1 MAGATVTQRAAEAV
15 ELQRS
20 GGVVRHKRSR
30 SVTLDAVK
38 ALQEKRSKCERNI
51 LKLTGASKLAEDQFK
66 QVLGGGRCSLCL
78 FEVAAYLPGAEDRMR
93 RTLALCHGARERYM
107 EQHRDCMAELEV
119 LTGSNQV
126 ARSSMHTDEWC
137 SFEYKNG
144 KIATLREQ
152 KAHSLRCRAC
162 VVCGS
167 NIDNLA
173 DFLSAVDRQIM
184 QKESVLHIHKE
195 PQSC

>member
-1 MAGATVTQRAAEAV
+1 MAGATFTQRVEAV

-20 GGVVRHKRSR
+20 SGVRHKRSR
-30 SVTLDAVK
+30 SVTLDTVK
-38 ALQEKRSKCERNI
+38 ALQEKRSKCERSI

-66 QVLGGGRCSLCL
+66 QVLGGGRCTLCL
-78 FEVAAYLPGAEDRMR
+78 CEVTSDMAGVEDRMR
-93 RTLALCHGARERYM
+93 HTLALCHGSRERYM
-107 EQHRDCMAELEV
+107 EHHRECMAELEA
-119 LTGSNQV
+119 LTGSNQI
-126 ARSSMHTDEWC
+126 ARSNMHTDEWC

-167 NIDNLA
+167 NIGNLA
-173 DFLSAVDRQIM
+173 DFLSAVDRQIT
-184 QKESVLHIHKE
+184 QQESVLHIHKAA
-195 PQSC
+195 QAS